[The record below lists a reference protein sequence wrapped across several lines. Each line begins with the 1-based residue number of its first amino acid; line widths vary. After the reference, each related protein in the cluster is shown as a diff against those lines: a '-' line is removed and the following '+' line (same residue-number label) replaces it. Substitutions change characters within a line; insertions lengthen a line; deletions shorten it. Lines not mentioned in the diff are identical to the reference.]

1 MKRSNIGLFMRHFLK
16 NAFKAK
22 VIYAMLAIF
31 IVLTIYAAVSGINNY
46 SEQNDIRLEHQKKAR
61 QSWEANPDKH
71 PHRMAHFGSFAFRL
85 KHPLSIF
92 DYGIESFTGNAVF
105 LEAHKQNSVNF
116 SDASFSTGT
125 LRFGELSM
133 AMLLQLVLPL
143 ILFFLGF
150 SVVVAERENGTLKIL
165 LSQGAQWKEILLG
178 KSLGLFIL
186 ALLFF
191 VPIVLITLFFLI
203 FGDVLIN
210 PEDKWLRFVVLFIG
224 YAIFLLILCVMSI
237 AVSTTANSSK
247 NALLTLLGIWLFMVV
262 LVPKTSQA
270 IGNAIYP
277 TPSKLSF
284 QSAVEHDVITKGDSH
299 NPNDPYFNRLR
310 DSVLA
315 VHGVD
320 AITQL
325 PFNYGGFVM
334 REAEKTSAGLYQKH
348 HNGLLQIYEKQNKV
362 GQFTAVL
369 NPFVAIKN
377 ISMAFAGTDFKGYVD
392 FQDQAERYRF
402 ELAQKMNELQMEYIS
417 SEKISGSEGKDHV
430 VGHEHWEEFPDFEH
444 RMQPFV
450 GSLNQASVGIFS
462 LLAWA
467 LVSYTGLVYLSKKA
481 NAL

>member
-1 MKRSNIGLFMRHFLK
+1 
-16 NAFKAK
+16 
-22 VIYAMLAIF
+22 
-31 IVLTIYAAVSGINNY
+31 
-46 SEQNDIRLEHQKKAR
+46 
-61 QSWEANPDKH
+61 
-71 PHRMAHFGSFAFRL
+71 
-85 KHPLSIF
+85 
-92 DYGIESFTGNAVF
+92 
-105 LEAHKQNSVNF
+105 
-116 SDASFSTGT
+116 
-125 LRFGELSM
+125 
-133 AMLLQLVLPL
+133 
-143 ILFFLGF
+143 
-150 SVVVAERENGTLKIL
+150 
-165 LSQGAQWKEILLG
+165 
-178 KSLGLFIL
+178 
-186 ALLFF
+186 
-191 VPIVLITLFFLI
+191 
-203 FGDVLIN
+203 
-210 PEDKWLRFVVLFIG
+210 
-224 YAIFLLILCVMSI
+224 
-237 AVSTTANSSK
+237 
-247 NALLTLLGIWLFMVV
+247 MVV

-392 FQDQAERYRF
+392 FQDQAESYRF